1 MSRRVPTGVP
11 VADILRYK
19 MYFEDYGEEKFA
31 MQRYGLVPASTRP
44 DRCAGCEAPCES
56 ACPYRLRVRER
67 LNQADRQLRF
77 A

>member
-1 MSRRVPTGVP
+1 VCPHGVP

-31 MQRYGLVPASTRP
+31 MQRYALLPASARP
-44 DRCAGCEAPCES
+44 SRCAGCDAPCED
-56 ACPYRLRVRER
+56 ACPYGLRVRDR
-67 LNQADRQLRF
+67 LSEADRQLRF

>member
-1 MSRRVPTGVP
+1 

-31 MQRYGLVPASTRP
+31 MQRYALVPAWTRAA
-44 DRCAGCEAPCES
+44 RCDACAAPCEG
-56 ACPYRLRVRER
+56 ACPYGLRVRER
-67 LNQADRQLRF
+67 LSEADRQLRF